1 MAGDLASRNPQAG
14 LPTVV
19 TLVLGPQTTLKA
31 GMPVSALLAQNLVE
45 LSRSTLLP

>member
-1 MAGDLASRNPQAG
+1 MAGYLASRNPQAG

-31 GMPVSALLAQNLVE
+31 GILCLHYLRQTW
-45 LSRSTLLP
+45 LS